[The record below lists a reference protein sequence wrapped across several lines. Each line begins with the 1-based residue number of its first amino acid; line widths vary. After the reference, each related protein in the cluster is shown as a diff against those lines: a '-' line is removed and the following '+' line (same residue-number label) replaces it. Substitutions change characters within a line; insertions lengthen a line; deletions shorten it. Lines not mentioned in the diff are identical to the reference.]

1 MKTIA
6 STSTLLLVCVGCGAL
21 SLGFG
26 SCDGSSSGGEG
37 GTVQEAGQA
46 DTGTPRDAAMSVDT
60 GSVLDTGTPDTATA
74 SPDSGG
80 DEAGSCGEP
89 HTGLGATCNAC
100 LQTNCEPT
108 WCACATG
115 PADLDAGDAG
125 SGCLQY
131 VQCVEGCV
139 AGDAGSPTDCLT
151 TVCAV
156 APFTTPQ
163 QQAGH
168 AFLDCLVQYC
178 GSDCGQ

>member
-1 MKTIA
+1 MDA
-6 STSTLLLVCVGCGAL
+6 PTSMDA
-21 SLGFG
+21 
-26 SCDGSSSGGEG
+26 
-37 GTVQEAGQA
+37 GT
-46 DTGTPRDAAMSVDT
+46 
-60 GSVLDTGTPDTATA
+60 VLDTGAPDTAVPA
-74 SPDSGG
+74 PDSG

-89 HTGLGATCNAC
+89 HTPLGTTCDGC
-100 LQTNCEPT
+100 LQTNCEST
-108 WCACATG
+108 WCACAAG
-115 PADLDAGDAG
+115 SSDADAGDAG

-139 AGDAGSPTDCLT
+139 ADDAGSPTDCLT
-151 TVCAV
+151 KVCAV